1 MRLIWLLLIV
11 LAVVACLMDLKC
23 EFCRQSCKTEAAL
36 KLHRRKYCSGRQ
48 QIVGG
53 GIQKARDD
61 AVRAIAVQ
69 RQHDKAHDC
78 TGLSRSV
85 QQQQKGN
92 GRSVSEGNRK
102 SASVRRER
110 MNAEYSFFQ
119 KTRLSLSV
127 VPGERAGLLRYS
139 RLLAYLATW
148 TCQPCRQIAFPDEDR
163 TNGGTRRRAEPSALN
178 CAFVLRIP
186 SVSRCPHRSP
196 ITTSPTTNETLSIW
210 SHLHRNARRTL
221 LAR

>member
-69 RQHDKAHDC
+69 RQHDKAARLH
-78 TGLSRSV
+78 RFE
-85 QQQQKGN
+85 Q
-92 GRSVSEGNRK
+92 
-102 SASVRRER
+102 VRAAAAEREREERERREQEEREREEAEER
-110 MNAEYSFFQ
+110 MNAEYSFVPED
-119 KTRLSLSV
+119 TPLSFSRS
-127 VPGERAGLLRYS
+127 GRARW
-139 RLLAYLATW
+139 APA
-148 TCQPCRQIAFPDEDR
+148 PC
-163 TNGGTRRRAEPSALN
+163 G
-178 CAFVLRIP
+178 
-186 SVSRCPHRSP
+186 
-196 ITTSPTTNETLSIW
+196 PT
-210 SHLHRNARRTL
+210 
-221 LAR
+221 